1 MSLIIFLVV
10 GLIAGVLAS
19 YVMGRKKRPSYQSVV
34 GVVGAVVG
42 GSLGGFVGLGA
53 TNIIGQVII
62 ATGGA
67 ILCIWLWQ
75 RMR

>member
-1 MSLIIFLVV
+1 VV

-19 YVMGRKKRPSYQSVV
+19 YVMGRKNDLLTNLLI